1 MINEIILETGSVVFQ
16 LFNYICRSEITQT
29 MQTENHLLKKR
40 VNLFD
45 GISIVA
51 GAMIGSGIFIVSA
64 DIARNV
70 GSPGWLMVVWLIS
83 GIITVIG
90 ALSYGELASMMPHV
104 GGQYVYLK
112 EAYHP
117 LIGFLF
123 GWTTFLVIQCGSI
136 AAVAVAFAKF
146 SGVLIPWI
154 SDKNILLHLGSLK
167 INTTMVV
174 AIASIIFL
182 TWLNTRGIVTGK
194 TVVNIFTS
202 TKVLALFGFILIGFL
217 ATKGLNSWQINKE
230 VFWEAGRIGENNQ
243 LISLSGFALVA
254 AVGTALVGS
263 LFASDAW
270 YNVTYISGEVI
281 NPKRNVPLSLIFGTM
296 IVSVI
301 YLFTNYVYIR
311 ILPLSGSPDGSDV
324 LSKGIQFATDDRVA
338 TSAMSVVFGDYAA
351 IIMAVFIMISTF
363 GCNHGLI
370 LAGPRV
376 YYAMARDGLF
386 FRKVA
391 EINKKGVPGFAIAIQ
406 GVWSVLLCMSGT
418 YSNLLDYVIFAVL
431 IFFTLTIL
439 AIFILRV
446 KRPDIPRPY
455 KALGYPVIPAVYILT
470 TTFIMVVLL
479 IYKPN
484 YTFPGLIIVLMGIP
498 VFYLW
503 RKFSRNSVPMTDDDS
518 PIKT

>member
-1 MINEIILETGSVVFQ
+1 
-16 LFNYICRSEITQT
+16 
-29 MQTENHLLKKR
+29 MQTKDHIFQKR

-45 GISIVA
+45 GIAIVA

-70 GSPGWLMVVWLIS
+70 GSPGWLMMVWLIT

-117 LIGFLF
+117 LVGFLF

-146 SGVLIPWI
+146 SGVIIPWI
-154 SDKNILLHLGSLK
+154 SDSNILLHLGALK
-167 INTTMVV
+167 ITSTMIV
-174 AIASIIFL
+174 AIIMISFL

-194 TVVNIFTS
+194 TVANIFSS
-202 TKVLALFGFILIGFL
+202 TKVIALFGFILIGFF
-217 ATKGLNSWQINKE
+217 ATRNLHSFEINKA
-230 VFWEAGRIGENNQ
+230 VFWQASKIGPEHSIIPLAGFT
-243 LISLSGFALVA
+243 LIA
-254 AVGTALVGS
+254 AIGTALVGS
-263 LFASDAW
+263 LFSADAW
-270 YNVTYISGEVI
+270 YNVTYLSDEVI
-281 NPKRNVPLSLIFGTM
+281 NPKRNVPLSLFYGTLL
-296 IVSVI
+296 ISVI
-301 YLFTNYVYIR
+301 YILTNFVYIM
-311 ILPLSGSPDGSDV
+311 ILPLAGSPDGADV
-324 LSKGIQFATDDRVA
+324 LSRGIQFANNDRVA

-351 IIMAVFIMISTF
+351 VIMAIFIMISTF

-376 YYAMARDGLF
+376 YYAMAKDGLF
-386 FRKVA
+386 FKKVG
-391 EINKKGVPGFAIAIQ
+391 EINKKGVPGFALAVQ
-406 GVWSVLLCMSGT
+406 GLWSVLLCLSGT
-418 YSNLLDYVIFAVL
+418 YSDLLDYVIFAVL
-431 IFFTLTIL
+431 IFFSLTIL
-439 AIFILRV
+439 AIFILRK

-455 KALGYPVIPAVYILT
+455 KAFGYPVIPAIYIFT
-470 TTFIMVVLL
+470 TTVIMIILL

-484 YTFPGLIIVLMGIP
+484 YTFPGLGIVLLGIP

-503 RKFSRNSVPMTDDDS
+503 KKYNRNPGGSMKSTFDM
-518 PIKT
+518 

>member
-1 MINEIILETGSVVFQ
+1 
-16 LFNYICRSEITQT
+16 
-29 MQTENHLLKKR
+29 MQQENHLLKKR

-70 GSPGWLMVVWLIS
+70 GSPGWLMVVWLIT
-83 GIITVIG
+83 GIITIIG
-90 ALSYGELASMMPHV
+90 AISYGELASMMPHV

-117 LIGFLF
+117 LLGFLF

-146 SGVLIPWI
+146 TGVLIPWI
-154 SDKNILLHLGSLK
+154 SDKNILLELGPLK
-167 INTTMVV
+167 INSTMVV
-174 AIASIIFL
+174 AIAMITFL

-194 TVVNIFTS
+194 TVQNIFSS
-202 TKVLALFGFILIGFL
+202 TKVIALLGFILIGFF
-217 ATKGLNSWQINKE
+217 AIKGINSFEINKE
-230 VFWEAGRIGENNQ
+230 VFWKASQVGPGNQ
-243 LISLSGFALVA
+243 VIPLAGFALIA
-254 AVGTALVGS
+254 AIGTALVGS

-281 NPKRNVPLSLIFGTM
+281 NPKRNVPLSLFFGTL

-301 YLFTNYVYIR
+301 YLVTNFVYIK
-311 ILPLSGSPDGSDV
+311 ILPLLGSPDGVDV
-324 LSKGIQFATDDRVA
+324 LSRGIQFATDDRVA

-351 IIMAVFIMISTF
+351 IIMAVFIMVSTF

-376 YYAMARDGLF
+376 YYAMAKDGLF
-386 FRKVA
+386 FKKA
-391 EINKKGVPGFAIAIQ
+391 GEINKKGVPGFAIAVQ
-406 GVWSVLLCMSGT
+406 GIWAVLLCLSGT
-418 YSNLLDYVIFAVL
+418 YSELLDYVIFAVL
-431 IFFTLTIL
+431 IFFSLTIL
-439 AIFILRV
+439 AIFVLRV

-455 KALGYPVIPAVYILT
+455 KAFGYPVIPAIYILT
-470 TTFIMVVLL
+470 TVTIMVILL
-479 IYKPN
+479 IYKPD
-484 YTFPGLIIVLMGIP
+484 YTFPGLAIVLLGIP
-498 VFYLW
+498 VFFLW
-503 RKFSRNSVPMTDDDS
+503 RRHSKKADK
-518 PIKT
+518 I

>member
-1 MINEIILETGSVVFQ
+1 
-16 LFNYICRSEITQT
+16 

-64 DIARNV
+64 DIARSV

-154 SDKNILLHLGSLK
+154 SDKNILLHLGPLK
-167 INTTMVV
+167 ISTTMVI
-174 AIASIIFL
+174 AIASIMFL

-254 AVGTALVGS
+254 AVGTALIGS

-281 NPKRNVPLSLIFGTM
+281 NPKRNVPLSLIFGTI

-311 ILPLSGSPDGSDV
+311 ILPLSGSPDGTDV
-324 LSKGIQFATDDRVA
+324 LARGIQFAADDRVA

-351 IIMAVFIMISTF
+351 IIMAIFIMISTF

-386 FRKVA
+386 FKKVA

-406 GVWSVLLCMSGT
+406 GVWSVLLCLSGT

-439 AIFILRV
+439 AIFVLRV
-446 KRPDIPRPY
+446 KKPDIPRPY
-455 KALGYPVIPAVYILT
+455 KAFGYPIIPAIYILT
-470 TTFIMVVLL
+470 TTFIMIILL

-484 YTFPGLIIVLMGIP
+484 YTFPGLIIVLLGIP

-503 RKFSRNSVPMTDDDS
+503 KKFSGSQASMADEDTNDET
-518 PIKT
+518 

>member
-1 MINEIILETGSVVFQ
+1 
-16 LFNYICRSEITQT
+16 
-29 MQTENHLLKKR
+29 MQTDNHLLKKR

-51 GAMIGSGIFIVSA
+51 GAMIGSGIFITSA
-64 DIARNV
+64 DIARSV
-70 GSPGWLMVVWLIS
+70 GSPGWLMVVWLIT
-83 GIITVIG
+83 GVITVIG

-104 GGQYVYLK
+104 GGQYVYLR

-146 SGVLIPWI
+146 TGVLIPWI
-154 SDKNILLHLGSLK
+154 SDKNILLQIGILK
-167 INTTMVV
+167 INSTMVV
-174 AIASIIFL
+174 AITLIAFL

-202 TKVLALFGFILIGFL
+202 TKVLALFGFILIGIF
-217 ATKGLNSWQINKE
+217 ATKGITSWEINRE
-230 VFWEAGRIGENNQ
+230 VFWEAGRIGEGNQ
-243 LISLSGFALVA
+243 LIPLSGFALIA

-263 LFASDAW
+263 LFSSDAW

-281 NPKRNVPLSLIFGTM
+281 NPKRTVPLSLIFGTL

-301 YLFTNYVYIR
+301 YLFTNWVYIR
-311 ILPLSGSPDGSDV
+311 ILPLSGSPDGTDV
-324 LSKGIQFATDDRVA
+324 LARGIQFATDDRVA
-338 TSAMSVVFGDYAA
+338 TSAMNVVFGDYAA
-351 IIMAVFIMISTF
+351 IIMAVFVMISTF

-386 FRKVA
+386 FRKVG
-391 EINKKGVPGFAIAIQ
+391 EINKKGVPGFAIAVQ
-406 GVWSVLLCMSGT
+406 GIWAILLCLSGT

-431 IFFTLTIL
+431 IFFSLTIL
-439 AIFILRV
+439 AIFVLRV

-455 KALGYPVIPAVYILT
+455 KAFGYPVIPAVYILT
-470 TTFIMVVLL
+470 TSFIMVILL

-484 YTFPGLIIVLMGIP
+484 YTFPGLIIVLLGIP
-498 VFYLW
+498 VYYLW
-503 RKFSRNSVPMTDDDS
+503 KKYSQSQIAAPDDD
-518 PIKT
+518 ITDQN

>member
-1 MINEIILETGSVVFQ
+1 
-16 LFNYICRSEITQT
+16 
-29 MQTENHLLKKR
+29 MQTENHLLQKR

-70 GSPGWLMVVWLIS
+70 GSPGWLMVVWLIT

-90 ALSYGELASMMPHV
+90 AISYGELASMMPHV

-117 LIGFLF
+117 LVGFLF

-146 SGVLIPWI
+146 SGVLFPWI
-154 SDKNILLHLGSLK
+154 SEKNILMELGPLK
-167 INTTMVV
+167 INSTMVI
-174 AIASIIFL
+174 AIAMISFL

-194 TVVNIFTS
+194 TVANIFSS
-202 TKVLALFGFILIGFL
+202 TKVIALFGFIAIGFL
-217 ATKGLNSWQINKE
+217 ATRSINSLEINKE
-230 VFWEAGRIGENNQ
+230 VFWQASQVGTDNKVIH
-243 LISLSGFALVA
+243 LVGFALIA
-254 AVGTALVGS
+254 AIGTALVGS
-263 LFASDAW
+263 LFAADAW
-270 YNVTYISGEVI
+270 YNVTYLSGEVI
-281 NPKRNVPLSLIFGTM
+281 NPKRNVPLSLFFGTLL
-296 IVSVI
+296 VSVI
-301 YLFTNYVYIR
+301 YLLTNFIYIKV
-311 ILPLSGSPDGSDV
+311 LPLSGSPDGADV
-324 LSKGIQFATDDRVA
+324 LSQGIQYATDDRVA

-351 IIMAVFIMISTF
+351 IIMAIFIMVSTF
-363 GCNHGLI
+363 GCNHGLTM
-370 LAGPRV
+370 AGPRV
-376 YYAMARDGLF
+376 YYAMAKDGLF

-391 EINKKGVPGFAIAIQ
+391 EINKNGVPGFAIVVQ

-418 YSNLLDYVIFAVL
+418 YGNLLDYVIFAVL

-439 AIFILRV
+439 AIFVLRV

-455 KALGYPVIPAVYILT
+455 KAFGYPVIPAIYILT
-470 TTFIMVVLL
+470 TVTIMVILL

-484 YTFPGLIIVLMGIP
+484 YTFPGLGIVLLGIP

-503 RKFSRNSVPMTDDDS
+503 KKFN
-518 PIKT
+518 KK

>member
-1 MINEIILETGSVVFQ
+1 MP
-16 LFNYICRSEITQT
+16 
-29 MQTENHLLKKR
+29 TENHFLKKR
-40 VNLFD
+40 VKLFD

-51 GAMIGSGIFIVSA
+51 GAMIGSGIFITSA
-64 DIARNV
+64 DVARSV

-90 ALSYGELASMMPHV
+90 ALCYGELASMMPNV
-104 GGQYVYLK
+104 GGQYVYLR

-146 SGVLIPWI
+146 SGVLFPWI
-154 SDKNILLHLGSLK
+154 SEKNILLNLGPLG

-174 AIASIIFL
+174 AIAMIAFL

-194 TVVNIFTS
+194 TVVNIFSS
-202 TKVLALFGFILIGFL
+202 TKVIALFGFILIGIF
-217 ATKGLNSWQINKE
+217 ATKGITSWQINRE

-243 LISLSGFALVA
+243 IIPLAGFALVA
-254 AVGTALVGS
+254 AVGTALVGA
-263 LFASDAW
+263 LFSSDAW

-281 NPKRNVPLSLIFGTM
+281 NPKRTVPLSLILGTL

-301 YLFTNYVYIR
+301 YMLTNWVYIR
-311 ILPLSGSPDGSDV
+311 ILPLSGSPDGADV
-324 LSKGIQFATDDRVA
+324 LSRGIQFATDDRVA

-351 IIMAVFIMISTF
+351 IIMAVFVMVSTF

-386 FRKVA
+386 FKKVG
-391 EINKKGVPGFAIAIQ
+391 EINRKGVPGFAIVVQ
-406 GVWSVLLCMSGT
+406 GVWAILLCLSGT

-446 KRPDIPRPY
+446 RRPDIPRPY
-455 KALGYPVIPAVYILT
+455 KAFGYPVIPMVYILT
-470 TTFIMVVLL
+470 TTFIMIILL

-484 YTFPGLIIVLMGIP
+484 YTFPGLVIVLLGIP
-498 VFYLW
+498 VFYIW
-503 RKFSRNSVPMTDDDS
+503 KRFSNNSVPVYGDETPDE
-518 PIKT
+518 T

>member
-1 MINEIILETGSVVFQ
+1 
-16 LFNYICRSEITQT
+16 

-45 GISIVA
+45 GVSIVA

-64 DIARNV
+64 DIARSV
-70 GSPGWLMVVWLIS
+70 GSPGWLMVVWLIT
-83 GIITVIG
+83 GVITVIG
-90 ALSYGELASMMPHV
+90 ASSYGELASMMPHV

-146 SGVLIPWI
+146 SGVLFPWI
-154 SDKNILLHLGSLK
+154 ADKNILLQLGPVK
-167 INTTMVV
+167 ISSTMAV
-174 AIASIIFL
+174 AIVMIIFL

-194 TVVNIFTS
+194 TVVNIFSS
-202 TKVLALFGFILIGFL
+202 TKVLALFGFILIGIF
-217 ATKGLNSWQINKE
+217 AVKGINSFQINRE
-230 VFWEAGRIGENNQ
+230 VFWDAARISENGQ
-243 LISLSGFALVA
+243 LIPISGFVLVA
-254 AVGTALVGS
+254 AIGTALVGS
-263 LFASDAW
+263 LFSADAW

-301 YLFTNYVYIR
+301 YMFTNFVYIR
-311 ILPLSGSPDGSDV
+311 ILPLSGSPDGIDV
-324 LSKGIQFATDDRVA
+324 LARGIQFATDDRVA

-386 FRKVA
+386 FRKVG
-391 EINKKGVPGFAIAIQ
+391 EINKKGVPGFAIAVQ
-406 GVWSVLLCMSGT
+406 GVWAVLLCLSGT
-418 YSNLLDYVIFAVL
+418 YGNLLDYVIFAVL
-431 IFFTLTIL
+431 IFFTLTII

-446 KRPDIPRPY
+446 KKPDIPRPY
-455 KALGYPVIPAVYILT
+455 KAFGYPVIPAIYILA
-470 TTFIMVVLL
+470 TTFIMIILL
-479 IYKPN
+479 IYKPD
-484 YTFPGLIIVLMGIP
+484 YTFPGLIIVIIGIP
-498 VFYLW
+498 VYYLW
-503 RKFSRNSVPMTDDDS
+503 KKFSGVTSVKTYDDD
-518 PIKT
+518 KEN

>member
-1 MINEIILETGSVVFQ
+1 M
-16 LFNYICRSEITQT
+16 
-29 MQTENHLLKKR
+29 MPTENHFLQKR

-70 GSPGWLMVVWLIS
+70 GSPGWLMIVWLIS
-83 GIITVIG
+83 GIITIIG
-90 ALSYGELASMMPHV
+90 AISYGELASMMPHV

-112 EAYHP
+112 KAYHP
-117 LIGFLF
+117 IVGFLF

-146 SGVLIPWI
+146 TGVLVPWI
-154 SDKNILLHLGSLK
+154 SDRNILLQLGPLK
-167 INTTMVV
+167 INSTMIV
-174 AIASIIFL
+174 AIAMITFL

-194 TVVNIFTS
+194 TVQNIFSS
-202 TKVLALFGFILIGFL
+202 TKVIALLGFILIGFF
-217 ATKGLNSWQINKE
+217 ATKGINSLEINTEIFWKASQI
-230 VFWEAGRIGENNQ
+230 GPENQ
-243 LISLSGFALVA
+243 VIPLVGFGIVT

-281 NPKRNVPLSLIFGTM
+281 NPKRNVPLSLFFGTL

-301 YLFTNYVYIR
+301 YLITNFVYIK
-311 ILPLSGSPDGSDV
+311 ILPVMGSPIGADV
-324 LSKGIQFATDDRVA
+324 LSRGIQFATDDRVA
-338 TSAMSVVFGDYAA
+338 TSAMYVVFGDYAA

-376 YYAMARDGLF
+376 YYAMAQDGLF
-386 FRKVA
+386 FKKVG
-391 EINKKGVPGFAIAIQ
+391 EINKFGVPGFAIIIQ
-406 GVWSVLLCMSGT
+406 GIWAVLLCLSGT

-439 AIFILRV
+439 AIFVLRV
-446 KRPDIPRPY
+446 KQPDIPRPY
-455 KALGYPVIPAVYILT
+455 RAFGYPMVPAIYILT
-470 TTFIMVVLL
+470 TVTIMIILL

-484 YTFPGLIIVLMGIP
+484 YTFPGLIIVILGIP
-498 VFYLW
+498 VYYLW
-503 RKFSRNSVPMTDDDS
+503 KRHSGGSV
-518 PIKT
+518 KTLNQDLQ

>member
-1 MINEIILETGSVVFQ
+1 MA
-16 LFNYICRSEITQT
+16 SE
-29 MQTENHLLKKR
+29 NNLLQKR

-70 GSPGWLMVVWLIS
+70 GSPGWLMIVWLIT
-83 GIITVIG
+83 GIITIIG
-90 ALSYGELASMMPHV
+90 AISYGELASMMPHV

-123 GWTTFLVIQCGSI
+123 GWTTFLVVQCGSI

-146 SGVLIPWI
+146 SGVLFPWI
-154 SDKNILLHLGSLK
+154 SEKNILVHLGPLN
-167 INTTMVV
+167 INSTMVV

-194 TVVNIFTS
+194 TVLNFFSS
-202 TKVLALFGFILIGFL
+202 TKVIALLGFILIGFL
-217 ATKGLNSWQINKE
+217 VTRSMGSYEINKE
-230 VFWEAGRIGENNQ
+230 IFWNASQVTPDGQNIP
-243 LISLSGFALVA
+243 LAGFALIA
-254 AVGTALVGS
+254 AIGTALVGS

-270 YNVTYISGEVI
+270 YNVTYIAGEVI
-281 NPKRNVPLSLIFGTM
+281 NPKRNVPLSLFFGTL
-296 IVSVI
+296 IVSII
-301 YLFTNYVYIR
+301 YLLTNLIYIKV
-311 ILPLSGSPDGSDV
+311 LPLAGSPDGADV
-324 LSKGIQFATDDRVA
+324 LSRGIQYATDDRVA
-338 TSAMSVVFGDYAA
+338 TSAMYVILGDYAA
-351 IIMAVFIMISTF
+351 IIMAIFIMISTF

-376 YYAMARDGLF
+376 YYAMAKDGLF
-386 FRKVA
+386 FKKA
-391 EINKKGVPGFAIAIQ
+391 GEINKHGVPGFAIAVQ
-406 GVWSVLLCMSGT
+406 GIWAVLLCLSGT
-418 YSNLLDYVIFAVL
+418 YSDLLDYVIFAVL

-439 AIFILRV
+439 AIFVLRV

-455 KALGYPVIPAVYILT
+455 KAFGYPVVPAIYILT
-470 TTFIMVVLL
+470 TVTIMVILL

-484 YTFPGLIIVLMGIP
+484 YTFPGLIIVVLGIP

-503 RKFSRNSVPMTDDDS
+503 RRYSRRSQQS
-518 PIKT
+518 PDNNNQ